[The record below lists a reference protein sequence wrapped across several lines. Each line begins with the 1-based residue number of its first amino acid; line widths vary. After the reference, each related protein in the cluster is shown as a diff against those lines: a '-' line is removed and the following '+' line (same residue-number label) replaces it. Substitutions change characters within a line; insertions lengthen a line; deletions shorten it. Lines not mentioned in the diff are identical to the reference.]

1 MSNKLFQDFKNK
13 MKTNEELCLVA
24 ADKVLGDKTEQEIK
38 ENFSRYFEEI
48 LDEIYKQY
56 LIAQKESGQEVIDS
70 QVAKSGTVNFEDMDK
85 FFMSIFQSR
94 KSRAGKGFEFTIRTM
109 FERLSYPF
117 SEQVNIDG
125 AKPDFVMPSESY
137 FLQKPLDSLIFTAKR
152 TLRERWRQV
161 VTEANKGYG
170 YFLATLDDKVT
181 SSQIEQASKHKIYL
195 VVPNS
200 LKTGRDEYAQAYN
213 VLSFESFFRSHLDP
227 ALKRW
232 KANNICESAKEY
244 KAEQKDLKF

>member
-1 MSNKLFQDFKNK
+1 MSNKLFQDFKKK

-24 ADKVLGDKTEQEIK
+24 ADKVIGDKTAQEIK

-48 LDEIYKQY
+48 LAEIYEQY
-56 LIAQKESGQEVIDS
+56 LIAQKESGQKVINT
-70 QVAKSGTVNFEDMDK
+70 QVEQLGTADFEDMDR

-137 FLQKPLDSLIFTAKR
+137 FLQKPLDSIIFTAKR

-161 VTEANKGYG
+161 VTEANKGYA
-170 YFLATLDDKVT
+170 YFLATLDDKVS
-181 SSQIEQASKHKIYL
+181 SSQIEQASNHKIFL
-195 VVPNS
+195 VVPKS
-200 LKTGRDEYAQAYN
+200 FKDSIGDYAKAYN
-213 VLSFESFFRSHLDP
+213 VLSFESFFLDYLDP

-232 KANNICESAKEY
+232 KANNICEAEREY
-244 KAEQKDLKF
+244 STKQDGFNF